1 MTRPFSYTEVRT
13 ERLPTRRRWVYDE
26 RNGVIPTCS
35 AMIERHTGNST
46 SSDRMSMEEAGLITS
61 CEGEVDGIPRMS
73 GTPSAVLAMM
83 ASMKV

>member
-13 ERLPTRRRWVYDE
+13 ERLPTRRRWVCDK
-26 RNGVIPTCS
+26 RGGVIPTCS

-46 SSDRMSMEEAGLITS
+46 SSDRMSMEEAGLMTS
-61 CEGEVDGIPRMS
+61 YEGGADEIPRMS